1 MQRILI
7 VDDAPQVLA
16 ALRRVLR
23 RRWGE
28 RIAVELFDDPALAL
42 GRARQCRFDV
52 VISDLRMPGLDGLAL
67 LTLMSAVQPASVR
80 LMLTASADFAAA
92 QRAVN
97 EAAVFRYICKPW
109 QDTELL
115 AHLEAALQEAARLRA
130 AEATG

>member
-23 RRWGE
+23 RRWGD
-28 RIAVELFDDPALAL
+28 RLAVELFDDPALAL
-42 GRARQCRFDV
+42 ARSRQCRFDV
-52 VISDLRMPGLDGLAL
+52 VISDLRMPGVDGLAL
-67 LTLMSAVQPASVR
+67 LTLLSAVQPDSVR

-97 EAAVFRYICKPW
+97 EAAVFRYVSKPW
-109 QDTELL
+109 QEAELL
-115 AHLEAALQEAARLRA
+115 LHVEAALREAERLRGLA
-130 AEATG
+130 AAG